1 MDESF
6 IYERLKA
13 LSSGVERSE
22 YRDISKAFQEI
33 VRYNRDALQEL
44 EESLRRELRDVSERF
59 YLYGAVAPA
68 GDASIINYFLF
79 PMLPEE
85 EPVEGRLATIFC
97 QCSRAEMEELFEN
110 SQEMV
115 VLTEEGTFEITADI
129 RPCRRD
135 RKSVV

>member
-44 EESLRRELRDVSERF
+44 EESLRRELRDEIGRASCRER
-59 YLYGAVAPA
+59 V
-68 GDASIINYFLF
+68 
-79 PMLPEE
+79 
-85 EPVEGRLATIFC
+85 
-97 QCSRAEMEELFEN
+97 
-110 SQEMV
+110 
-115 VLTEEGTFEITADI
+115 
-129 RPCRRD
+129 
-135 RKSVV
+135 